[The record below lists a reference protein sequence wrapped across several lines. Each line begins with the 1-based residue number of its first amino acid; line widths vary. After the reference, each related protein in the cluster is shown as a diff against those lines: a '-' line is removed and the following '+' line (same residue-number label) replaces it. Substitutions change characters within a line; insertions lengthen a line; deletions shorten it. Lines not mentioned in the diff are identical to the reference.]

1 MEIYHDARVYDTGM
15 ITVVEIMGRNAGW
28 LTAAAALAGVKGAGP
43 DLIYCPENDFDM
55 TSFVEKVKE
64 IYGKNGKCIVA
75 VSEGIHDA
83 SGKYISEY
91 GNDLSNAKD
100 GFGHAQL
107 GGLASYLAGVLK
119 SETGAKVRG
128 IELSLLQR
136 CAAHCA
142 SQTDIDES
150 FNAGKV
156 AVEQAT
162 AGVTDKMVGFVRSS
176 DEKGNYVCK
185 YELFD
190 LTIVAN
196 TEKKI
201 PADWFNAAKDGMN
214 EKFVAYA
221 LPLIQGET
229 QLPKEDGL
237 PRFVHLKKV
246 KASV

>member
-1 MEIYHDARVYDTGM
+1 M
-15 ITVVEIMGRNAGW
+15 
-28 LTAAAALAGVKGAGP
+28 
-43 DLIYCPENDFDM
+43 
-55 TSFVEKVKE
+55 
-64 IYGKNGKCIVA
+64 
-75 VSEGIHDA
+75 
-83 SGKYISEY
+83 
-91 GNDLSNAKD
+91 
-100 GFGHAQL
+100 
-107 GGLASYLAGVLK
+107 
-119 SETGAKVRG
+119 
-128 IELSLLQR
+128 SLLQR

-176 DEKGNYVCK
+176 DEKGSYVCK

>member
-1 MEIYHDARVYDTGM
+1 M
-15 ITVVEIMGRNAGW
+15 
-28 LTAAAALAGVKGAGP
+28 
-43 DLIYCPENDFDM
+43 
-55 TSFVEKVKE
+55 
-64 IYGKNGKCIVA
+64 
-75 VSEGIHDA
+75 
-83 SGKYISEY
+83 
-91 GNDLSNAKD
+91 
-100 GFGHAQL
+100 
-107 GGLASYLAGVLK
+107 
-119 SETGAKVRG
+119 
-128 IELSLLQR
+128 
-136 CAAHCA
+136 
-142 SQTDIDES
+142 
-150 FNAGKV
+150 
-156 AVEQAT
+156 EQAT

-201 PADWFNAAKDGMN
+201 PADWFNATKDGMN